1 MSERKIYTLTQLN
14 QAFERHVMKH
24 FGSQDYWITAEIVK
38 VNQKSGHF
46 YLELA
51 DSVNDKTTAT
61 SSAVIWATTY
71 ASVVE
76 KIGLKEVL
84 GILQPGNKALLNV
97 KLEYHSIYGLKINI
111 RAIDPSYS
119 YGEIERK
126 RQEVI
131 KKLQN
136 EGIFLNQQEIRLPT
150 IIKRIALIGSPET
163 SGFRDFQ
170 NELFVNYDFN
180 KFKVKIFPVS
190 VQGEAAIPGIVDAIK
205 EANCYDVDVIA
216 ILRGGGSKM
225 DLALFD
231 DYRIAKEIC
240 LSRLPVLTGIGHE
253 TDEVVSD
260 LVAKQHFITP
270 TAVGQFIQYGIQ
282 SFQKIM
288 RELYDK
294 TIQLS
299 LQDLGVAREEFS
311 HYNNYLT
318 HYVRELIQYWKQV
331 FREFGYE
338 ISEKSRDYV
347 YSEKSDLMDLSHD
360 LTTELQRLLHREV
373 SGLELQQERI
383 FNLSL
388 NQLERERINLS
399 NQEELLA
406 LLNPLKILSAGF
418 TISTIGDQDV
428 RDVDVQIGDE
438 MRTLASNSLLVSKII
453 SKTELDHGNN

>member
-51 DSVNDKTTAT
+51 DSMNDKTTAI

-136 EGIFLNQQEIRLPT
+136 EGIFLNQQDIRLPT

-190 VQGEAAIPGIVDAIK
+190 VQGETAIPGIVDAIK

-260 LVAKQHFITP
+260 LVARQHFITP
-270 TAVGQFIQYGIQ
+270 TAVGQFIQYGVQ

-299 LQDLGVAREEFS
+299 LQDLGGAREEFL

-318 HYVRELIQYWKQV
+318 HYVRELIQYWKQT
-331 FREFGYE
+331 FREFGFE
-338 ISEKSRDYV
+338 ISEKSREYV